1 MITTVT
7 LNAALDIIYQI
18 PSLQINHVH
27 RTAGLTLPGGKGV
40 NAARVIR
47 QLGEPVAAAGF
58 TAGYNG
64 QKMQHLLA
72 AEQVDCHFTEADGET
87 RLAITILEQQEQ
99 TQTELIEPGPLVT
112 SAQLEQLTRQ
122 LETLAHKSDWV
133 LFSGSLPQGCPD
145 DLYARLIGIVRDCG
159 ARTALDSSGAA
170 LHHGI
175 GAAPDL
181 IKPNAQEACDWAGIT
196 TGGLPPSAEQLRQA
210 LTAML
215 DHGAAMAAISLGA
228 DGAIAAERATGRF
241 YRVRV
246 PELQITSA
254 LGSGDA
260 MAAGMVTA
268 ASRGGAL
275 SDMLR
280 LGSACGSAC
289 ALQPA
294 AGLIDL
300 DDVQRISTSIQI
312 TPES

>member
-18 PSLQINHVH
+18 PSLQMNHVH
-27 RTAGLTLPGGKGV
+27 RVPGLTLPGGKGV

-47 QLGEPVAAAGF
+47 QLGEPVTAAGF

-72 AEQVDCHFTEADGET
+72 RAQVDCQFTEADGET
-87 RLAITILEQQEQ
+87 RLAITILEQQQQ

-112 SAQLEQLTRQ
+112 SVQIEQLSRT
-122 LETLAHKSDWV
+122 LETLASQSDWV
-133 LFSGSLPQGCPD
+133 LFSGSLPQGCPE
-145 DLYARLIGIVRDCG
+145 DLYARLIGIARDSG

-175 GAAPDL
+175 AAAPDL
-181 IKPNAQEACDWAGIT
+181 IKPNAQEACDWAGIV
-196 TGGLPPSAEQLRQA
+196 TGGLPPSPEQLRQA

-215 DHGAAMAAISLGA
+215 DQGSSMATISLGA
-228 DGAIAAERATGRF
+228 DGAVAAERESGRF
-241 YRVRV
+241 YRIRV
-246 PELQITSA
+246 PELQIISA

-268 ASRGGAL
+268 ASRGG
-275 SDMLR
+275 SFVDMLR
-280 LGSACGSAC
+280 LGSSCGSAC

-294 AGLIDL
+294 AGMIDL
-300 DDVQRISTSIQI
+300 DDVQHIGTRIQI
-312 TPES
+312 TPEA